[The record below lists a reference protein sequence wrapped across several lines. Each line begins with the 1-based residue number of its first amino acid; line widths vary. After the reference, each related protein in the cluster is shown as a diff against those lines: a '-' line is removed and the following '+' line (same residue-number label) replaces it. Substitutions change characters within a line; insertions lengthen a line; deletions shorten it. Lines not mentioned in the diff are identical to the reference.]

1 MATLLAILAT
11 VFGTGWGVQ
20 FIYYRYE
27 RRKRKAEAESIE
39 LDLDEK
45 HDKMQDQM
53 LDNAYK
59 QIVEL
64 QGIADSEREKWIDLS
79 KKISAMKIELL
90 NEREARM
97 IAEHDKCTVQ
107 TCLQRQ
113 PPRL

>member
-1 MATLLAILAT
+1 METLLSILTT
-11 VFGTGWGVQ
+11 VCGTGWGVQ

-27 RRKRKAEAESIE
+27 RRKRKAEVESLE

-90 NEREARM
+90 DEREARM

>member
-1 MATLLAILAT
+1 METLLAILAT

-45 HDKMQDQM
+45 HDKM